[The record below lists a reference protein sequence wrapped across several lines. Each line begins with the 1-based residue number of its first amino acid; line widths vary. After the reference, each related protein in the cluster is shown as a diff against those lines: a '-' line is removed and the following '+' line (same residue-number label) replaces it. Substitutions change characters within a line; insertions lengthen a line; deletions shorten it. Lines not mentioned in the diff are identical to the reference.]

1 MPFIESALTTGQI
14 AAIRSRPHRADYY
27 FLAWGG
33 LTPEKIIVFKARVN
47 QASFNAS
54 FATIVFDTVT
64 KGAYTDAI
72 EGYTIYLSSTN
83 DIRSAYWQGR
93 LRKDT
98 TTTTLN
104 VNETSITITDNDY
117 IFVTKDT
124 IPAHKTALI
133 NSSNTLFMDYD
144 IAFREPPPIIYNM
157 QTVYA
162 VVMDSDGNADVDLF
176 EPEAHAVTAGATIS
190 SWAWSAD
197 GGSFQV
203 GGAGTQDVQI
213 RYTTPGY
220 YRPRVTVT
228 DSNGLTSWFSPYV
241 FVIPNDLSTV
251 IMFGF
256 DGISLSATIEDGWN
270 ATVQAFEGSQNLL
283 DNTFVAVYEPG
294 DHVTITSDIT
304 FCGRLRTETNT
315 GTMTQQHGLNPTASF
330 DIEGIA
336 TIMGRLISRPITYF
350 DNSSPTK
357 FIHIDDC
364 TPWRAI
370 GEFVREFTN
379 INNTHS
385 LYFDDVSNDF
395 QFPSY
400 STGSTSTLD
409 SIKNILF
416 TNISELEFAPSGEMR
431 IVRHANYLPAA
442 DRNALTT
449 IANFTLKD
457 DYATESGEG
466 DLYAFSRDYIRGVGK
481 NIVYGGSYDTTT
493 GSVTTLKSTTPAV
506 TQSDGNEKSETNRQ
520 VLEANQTSGEAE
532 VELGQ
537 RAGDDFAAKQAN
549 PVLTVTYP
557 DSYRWMIPS
566 VSQWYTHTI
575 TNTENIRGI
584 SYDTNTRWLTASV
597 DISYDL
603 ATQRRVVRV
612 QHPIET
618 TELGFATSIE
628 EAPAPTQYS
637 TPVQP
642 VMDAFPGFLPETF
655 GSDLPSGATAADEQ
669 PVTQD
674 DIAPQSDAKDPQI
687 NLTIIEQTS
696 GQTVMVWDDN
706 NLWRTDT
713 IGQISNPVWE
723 DSKWSSVGTGT
734 IQDAI
739 WDSYQTG
746 AAGYLTSNDG
756 TDGYTYISTNVAKA
770 FWFAGESIEGLEST
784 VIRNNSSDG
793 VIVYGVYNN
802 PAGASWSVDLLD
814 DGGGGQGDLVGSDL
828 ITPHA
833 SSQNVAGTYDSGND
847 KFTSNLAAQGE
858 VTNVEWPI
866 PPGATITRIRT
877 EFTYRNFDASSGDKK
892 FELSI
897 DGVSLTTQDAL
908 GTIIRNLTMDVSGS
922 WTGETILIHGSVRG
936 QGVNAFCDL
945 KRVLITGTSEAD
957 HAATATSSDR
967 AATFANLKDVGLMDL
982 GPGSFDYYRRGVN
995 PLAAMNEKV
1004 RIFNPITEQYEDEAD
1019 GAAGAGNYPN
1029 AIWGLGPDSDDYI
1042 FNTDAGTLYSVID
1055 GTKTDITPA
1064 GGELIGKDCIT
1075 ANGQTHFWG
1084 LFDYSGTVKVSYT
1097 TNAGSTWTDS
1107 TTSVSNNA
1115 SAIRVRQGNNNNVY
1129 VADGSAIWYSTD
1141 GGVSFLQK
1149 QSPSSNIKGI
1159 AIL

>member
-1 MPFIESALTTGQI
+1 MPFIESALTTGQL

-54 FATIVFDTVT
+54 FATIVYDTVT

-83 DIRSAYWQGR
+83 DIRAAYWQGR

-117 IFVTKDT
+117 VFVTKDT

-162 VVMDSDGNADVDLF
+162 VVIDSDGNADVDLF

-190 SWAWSAD
+190 SWAQDAD
-197 GGSFQV
+197 GGSFIV
-203 GGAGTQDVQI
+203 GGAATQKAQI

-220 YRPRVTVT
+220 YRPRITVT
-228 DSNGLTSWFSPYV
+228 DDNGASSWFSPYV

-283 DNTFVAVYEPG
+283 DNTLVAVYEPG

-350 DNSSPTK
+350 DNSTPTK

-395 QFPSY
+395 QFDSY

-416 TNISELEFAPSGEMR
+416 VNKSELEYAPSGEMR
-431 IVRHANYLPAA
+431 IVRHANYLPPA

-449 IANFTLKD
+449 IANFTLQD
-457 DYATESGEG
+457 DYATESGDG
-466 DLYAFSRDYIRGVGK
+466 DLYNFSRDYIRGVGK

-493 GSVTTLKSTTPAV
+493 GSVNTLKSTTPAV

-597 DISYDL
+597 DITYDL
-603 ATQRRVVRV
+603 ERQRRVVRV

-642 VMDAFPGFLPETF
+642 VMDTFPGFLPETF
-655 GSDLPSGATAADEQ
+655 GSDLPSGATAEDEQ
-669 PVTQD
+669 PVQQE

-687 NLTIIEQTS
+687 NLTIIEETS
-696 GQTVMVWDDN
+696 GQTLMVWDDS

-713 IGQISNPVWE
+713 IGLISNPIWE
-723 DSKWSSVGTGT
+723 DSKWSTVGTGT
-734 IQDAI
+734 IQDAV
-739 WDSYQTG
+739 WDSYSVG
-746 AAGYLTSNDG
+746 SPGYLVSNDG
-756 TDGYTYISTNVAKA
+756 TDCYTYISTNVAKA
-770 FWFAGESIEGLEST
+770 FWYAGESIEGLEAT
-784 VIRNNSSDG
+784 FIRNNSTDATM
-793 VIVYGVYNN
+793 VYGIWNN
-802 PAGASWSVDLLD
+802 PNGTSWTVDLLRD
-814 DGGGGQGDLVGSDL
+814 SLTTGGQGDLVGSSL
-828 ITPHA
+828 VSPHA
-833 SSQNVAGTYDSGND
+833 SSVNVAGVYDSTNDIFDAPIQGGGN
-847 KFTSNLAAQGE
+847 SQ
-858 VTNVEWPI
+858 NVEWRI
-866 PPGATITRIRT
+866 PPASTITNIKT
-877 EFTYRNFDASSGDKK
+877 FWEYRSALTGTGEKI

-897 DGVSLTTQDAL
+897 DGVSLVTQDVAAGGGL
-908 GTIIRNLTMDVSGS
+908 DRYYNFNHSGS
-922 WTGETILIHGSVRG
+922 FTGDTLLIHASTIGFSYIRLVR
-936 QGVNAFCDL
+936 V
-945 KRVLITGTSEAD
+945 VITGTSAAD
-957 HAATATSSDR
+957 HATSALSEDR
-967 AATFANLKDVGLMDL
+967 SASYANLKDVGVSTL
-982 GPGSFDYYRRGVN
+982 GEAGFDYYRRGVN
-995 PLAAMNEKV
+995 ALAGMDEKV
-1004 RIFNPITEQYEDEAD
+1004 RIAVAGAAYADEAD
-1019 GAAGAGNYPN
+1019 GAAGAGNYPLC
-1029 AIWGLGPDSDDYI
+1029 IWGLGPDSDDYL
-1042 FNTDAGTLYSVID
+1042 FATDAGVLYSVID

-1064 GGELIGKDCIT
+1064 GGEIVGKDGLT
-1075 ANGQTHFWG
+1075 ANGQTNFWG
-1084 LFDYSGTVKVSYT
+1084 LFDYSGTLKVSYT
-1097 TNAGSTWTDS
+1097 TDGGSNWTDS
-1107 TTSVSNNA
+1107 TTSVSNTA

-1129 VADGSAIWYSTD
+1129 VADGSTIWYSTN

-1149 QSPSSNIKGI
+1149 QSPSANIKGL
-1159 AIL
+1159 AIR